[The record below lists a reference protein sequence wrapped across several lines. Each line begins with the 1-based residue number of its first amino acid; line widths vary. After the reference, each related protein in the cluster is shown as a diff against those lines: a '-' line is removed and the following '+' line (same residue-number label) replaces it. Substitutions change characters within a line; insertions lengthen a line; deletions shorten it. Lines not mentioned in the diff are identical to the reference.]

1 MAAPVLVR
9 GYTNGDA
16 SSSTTRSVRGSKAL
30 PPISAFAFADILRTA
45 DSPDFQAALDGI
57 AEICAKNRMSLADEY
72 SSHMPPL
79 GEITTTTS
87 VSARPHLLRPNMR
100 TALTS
105 VPEGSSGSSEGSSPK
120 KRKRSGLFTLGWQQY
135 EQNQSLRRIRI
146 GSMGRSAPVTST
158 TALGSSSVM
167 LQEDNAIARSDAGSS
182 GRQLVPPRTQTKHSQ
197 AASSLQR
204 LLARAQ
210 SFEAG

>member
-9 GYTNGDA
+9 GYTNGEA
-16 SSSTTRSVRGSKAL
+16 SSPTTRSMRGSKAL
-30 PPISAFAFADILRTA
+30 PPVSAFAFADILRTA
-45 DSPDFQAALDGI
+45 DSADFQSAIDGV

-87 VSARPHLLRPNMR
+87 VSARPHPLRPNMR

-120 KRKRSGLFTLGWQQY
+120 KRKRSRPFAWGRQQH

-146 GSMGRSAPVTST
+146 GSMGRSVPVTST
-158 TALGSSSVM
+158 TALGSSFVM
-167 LQEDNAIARSDAGSS
+167 VQEDNAIARRDGGSS
-182 GRQLVPPRTQTKHSQ
+182 ERQLAPPRTRTKHSK
-197 AASSLQR
+197 AASSLHR

-210 SFEAG
+210 SSEAG